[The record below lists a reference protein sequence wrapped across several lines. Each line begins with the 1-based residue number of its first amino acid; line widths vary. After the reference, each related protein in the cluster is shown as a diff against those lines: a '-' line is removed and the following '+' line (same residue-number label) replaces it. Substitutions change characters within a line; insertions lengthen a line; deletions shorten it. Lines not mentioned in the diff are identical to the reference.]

1 MCVYLYYYHSSRK
14 KLCQEVVFALLIIK
28 TFIFSDCVIMFY
40 ILVQENQRLYNL
52 EYKMKIVIAG
62 GGKVGEALCTD
73 LSAEGYD
80 VILIEVIEERLTKL
94 IEKADITGLVGNG
107 ASIKAQLEVG
117 VDTSDVFIS
126 VTNSDELNIISAII
140 ARKLGAQH
148 TIARVRNPEYFV
160 NMNFVRDELGITFMI
175 NPELVSARDIMTML
189 RFPYAYDVES
199 FFRGVVNIVEVEI
212 EEDSFLNGKML
223 QDLNTSDEKVLV
235 CIVDRNHEVFIPN
248 GQFVLQAKDRI
259 YLTGS
264 EEAIHEF
271 WCVKKSP
278 NKRVRSVMIVGGSR
292 ISHYL
297 IEKLI
302 KKNIKVKLIEIN
314 TKIAE
319 EFSFNF
325 PEITV
330 INGDGTDQD
339 LLREEGISS
348 YDAVVSMTGIDE
360 ENMILSMFSHS
371 LNVQKTITKIN
382 RKMLMPILDKIGL
395 DSVIT
400 PKKVIS
406 DLIIR
411 FVRSEGSTK
420 SSKVETLHRFLE
432 NRVESLE
439 FIIDGN
445 SRALNIPLK
454 DLKTIPNLLIACI
467 LREGQLIFPGGQDVI
482 LEGDR
487 VLIIT
492 TKKYLDRFDEILVS

>member
-1 MCVYLYYYHSSRK
+1 
-14 KLCQEVVFALLIIK
+14 
-28 TFIFSDCVIMFY
+28 
-40 ILVQENQRLYNL
+40 
-52 EYKMKIVIAG
+52 MKIVIAG
-62 GGKVGEALCTD
+62 GGKVGEALCKD

-80 VILIEVIEERLTKL
+80 IILIEMIEERLTKL
-94 IEKADITGLVGNG
+94 MEKADITGLVGNG

-126 VTNSDELNIISAII
+126 VTDSDELNIISAII
-140 ARKLGAQH
+140 ARKLGAHH

-160 NMNFVRDELGITFMI
+160 NMNFVRDELGITLMI
-175 NPELVSARDIMTML
+175 NPELISAIDIMNIL
-189 RFPYAYDVES
+189 RFPYAYNVET
-199 FFRGVVNIVEVEI
+199 FFHGAVNIVEVEI
-212 EEDSFLNGKML
+212 EEDSLLNGKML
-223 QDLNTSDEKVLV
+223 QDLHTHDEKVLV

-264 EEAIHEF
+264 EEAIHQF
-271 WCVKKSP
+271 WCVKKSK
-278 NKRVRSVMIVGGSR
+278 NKRVRSVLIVGGSR

-297 IEKLI
+297 IERLL
-302 KKNIKVKLIEIN
+302 KKNIKIKLIEN
-314 TKIAE
+314 NPEVAE

-330 INGDGTDQD
+330 INGDGTEQD

-360 ENMILSMFSHS
+360 ENMILSMYAHS
-371 LNVQKTITKIN
+371 VNVQKTVTKIN

-395 DSVIT
+395 DSIIT

-411 FVRSEGSTK
+411 FVRSESSTK
-420 SSKVETLHRFLE
+420 SSTVETLHRLLD

-445 SRALNIPLK
+445 SQALNIPLK

-467 LREGQLIFPGGQDVI
+467 LRNDQLIFPGGNDVI

-487 VLIIT
+487 VLVIT
-492 TKKYLDRFDEILVS
+492 TKKYLDRFDEILVN